1 MCMHAKSLKIWP
13 FVFIDWCW
21 RSLVC
26 FDSPIPD
33 ASTQLGARAC
43 PAAVEKKWYEKLYY
57 AWRTFLFK
65 VAMYI
70 CVELL
75 GEERAQGVEKPTPR
89 PVNDLVKKKPPHSL
103 SRED

>member
-1 MCMHAKSLKIWP
+1 
-13 FVFIDWCW
+13 
-21 RSLVC
+21 
-26 FDSPIPD
+26 
-33 ASTQLGARAC
+33 
-43 PAAVEKKWYEKLYY
+43 
-57 AWRTFLFK
+57 
-65 VAMYI
+65 MYI